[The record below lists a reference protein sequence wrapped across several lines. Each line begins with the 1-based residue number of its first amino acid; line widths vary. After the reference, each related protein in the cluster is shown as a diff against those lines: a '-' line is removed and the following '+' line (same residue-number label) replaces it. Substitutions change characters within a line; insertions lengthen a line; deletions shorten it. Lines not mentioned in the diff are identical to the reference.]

1 MKNLNLRGI
10 VVGPVMTNCYFL
22 KNTQSGEIL
31 VVDPAA
37 EAERICRTVERIEG
51 KPAGILLTHG
61 HYDHI
66 MAVGE
71 LKEKWQ
77 VPVYAAKAEEDM
89 LTDPQMNL
97 SASWE
102 GLDYTVKADCLLED
116 GEIFELAGFQIKM
129 YLTPGHTEGSCC
141 YYIEDEGVLM
151 SGDTI
156 FCENCGRCDLPGG
169 NFAKMQE
176 SLDKIINHLPEDV
189 KIYPG
194 HGEETSIHHERSYNP
209 YL

>member
-10 VVGPVMTNCYFL
+10 VLGPVMTNCYFL
-22 KNTQSGEIL
+22 QNKETGETI

-37 EAERICRTVERIEG
+37 EADHICRTMDKIEG
-51 KPAGILLTHG
+51 RPVGILLTHG

-66 MAVGE
+66 MAVNE

-77 VPVYAAKAEEDM
+77 VPVYAARAEEKM
-89 LTDPQMNL
+89 LGDASINL

-102 GLDYTVKADCLLED
+102 GTGYSVKADCLLED
-116 GEIFELAGFQIKM
+116 GEVFELAGFSVKM

-141 YYIEDEGVLM
+141 YYLEEEEVLM

-169 NFAKMQE
+169 NFAHMQE
-176 SLDKIINHLPEDV
+176 SLRKMILHLPKEV
-189 KIYPG
+189 RIYPG
-194 HGEETSIHHERSYNP
+194 HGEETTIHHEQSYNP

>member
-1 MKNLNLRGI
+1 MKKLNLRGI

-22 KNTQSGEIL
+22 KNKETGETII
-31 VVDPAA
+31 VDPAA
-37 EAERICRTVERIEG
+37 EADRICRTLERIEG
-51 KPAGILLTHG
+51 HPAGILLTHG

-66 MAVGE
+66 MATNE
-71 LKEKWQ
+71 LRKKWD
-77 VPVYAAKAEEDM
+77 VPVYAARAEEEM
-89 LTDPQMNL
+89 LRDASLNL

-102 GLDYTVKADCLLED
+102 GVGYSVKADHLLED
-116 GEIFELAGFQIKM
+116 GEVFEMAGFSIKM
-129 YLTPGHTEGSCC
+129 YHTPGHTEGSCC
-141 YYIEDEGVLM
+141 YYLEDEDVLI

-176 SLDKIINHLPEDV
+176 SLRKIIPHLPKEV
-189 KIYPG
+189 RIYPG
-194 HGEETSIHHERSYNP
+194 HGEETTIHHEQSYNP

>member
-37 EAERICRTVERIEG
+37 EAERICRTIDRIGG

-66 MAVGE
+66 MAVSE
-71 LKEKWQ
+71 LQKKWQ
-77 VPVYAAKAEEDM
+77 VPVYAARAEEEM
-89 LTDPQMNL
+89 LTDPRLNL

-102 GLDYTVKADCLLED
+102 GTNCTVKADCFLED
-116 GEIFELAGFQIKM
+116 GDVFELAGFQIKM

-176 SLDKIINHLPEDV
+176 RSSSL
-189 KIYPG
+189 
-194 HGEETSIHHERSYNP
+194 
-209 YL
+209 